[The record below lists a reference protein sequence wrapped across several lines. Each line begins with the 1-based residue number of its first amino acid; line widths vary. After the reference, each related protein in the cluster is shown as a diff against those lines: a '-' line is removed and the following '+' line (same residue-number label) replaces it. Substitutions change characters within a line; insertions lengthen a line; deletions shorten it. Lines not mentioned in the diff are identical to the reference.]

1 MTDLAL
7 AIGHHILVFG
17 LVALMMATRVLLGQ
31 APVNVEK
38 LARIDAMTGLVSG
51 LVLVVGLLRVF
62 LGGKGWAFY
71 QENPFFWAKVAT
83 FVLIGLL
90 SIGPTMAFLRW
101 NRARRADAGFQPPVE
116 QVTRARRT
124 VGFMALLVVPLVGFA
139 AAMARWPF

>member
-17 LVALMMATRVLLGQ
+17 LVAMMMATRVLLGQ
-31 APVNVEK
+31 APVNAEK

-90 SIGPTMAFLRW
+90 SIGPTISFLRW
-101 NRARRADAGFQPPVE
+101 NRARKADTAFQPEAGEVAA
-116 QVTRARRT
+116 ARRAL
-124 VGFMALLVVPLVGFA
+124 GFMALLVVPLVGFA